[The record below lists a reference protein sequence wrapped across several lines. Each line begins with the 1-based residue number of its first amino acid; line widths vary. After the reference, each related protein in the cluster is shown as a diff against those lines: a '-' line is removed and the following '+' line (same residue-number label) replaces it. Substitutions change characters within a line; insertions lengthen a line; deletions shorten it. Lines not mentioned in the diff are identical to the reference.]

1 MEIYKVTNTFSREY
15 KFSLGQDM
23 RRDTLSL
30 FRNLYRANKN
40 KDKTAH
46 LEAFLD
52 DFELLR
58 LEIRVCLDLKLLSFK
73 KMAEIALITDSIS
86 KQVTAWKNRTKDKDK
101 DKFKNKN
108 CQNLADYGLTGWA
121 CFIFKRAAD
130 SRAQETR
137 PGVKKKKRAAGIVCL
152 VFVRV
157 HEQQRVERERQ

>member
-1 MEIYKVTNTFSREY
+1 MALYSELPVYRDSYRLLIEIYKVTNTFSREY

-40 KDKTAH
+40 KDKTVL

-58 LEIRVCLDLKLLSFK
+58 LEIRLCLDLKLLSFK

-86 KQVTAWKNRTKDKDK
+86 KQVTAWKNRTKDKNKFDDK
-101 DKFKNKN
+101 E
-108 CQNLADYGLTGWA
+108 CRNLSNYDL
-121 CFIFKRAAD
+121 
-130 SRAQETR
+130 
-137 PGVKKKKRAAGIVCL
+137 AG
-152 VFVRV
+152 
-157 HEQQRVERERQ
+157 

>member
-1 MEIYKVTNTFSREY
+1 MALYSELPVYRDSYRLLMEIYKVTNTFSREY

-58 LEIRVCLDLKLLSFK
+58 LEIRLCLDLKLLSFK
-73 KMAEIALITDSIS
+73 KMAEISLITDSIS
-86 KQVTAWKNRTKDKDK
+86 KQVTAWKNKSNGHNQ
-101 DKFKNKN
+101 KNGAKISN
-108 CQNLADYGLTGWA
+108 YSLAG
-121 CFIFKRAAD
+121 
-130 SRAQETR
+130 
-137 PGVKKKKRAAGIVCL
+137 
-152 VFVRV
+152 
-157 HEQQRVERERQ
+157 